1 MPRPRIPIIAMGAE
15 VPIARRNL
23 LSDRVKFLMALGG
36 VTLAVVLILVIQSVY
51 QGVKREYA
59 SFIDDLPG
67 DAWVAQKGISGMVFS
82 NSFLTP
88 DDAAKVVAIPGV
100 TAVHRLYGR
109 LASFEV
115 DGDEG
120 GLYVW
125 AVAPGGNLTPE
136 ERRMLPEPGTIFID
150 RSFAQR
156 VGVSRGEAVSYD
168 GSKLTVAEVG
178 RVGNVLMAEFG
189 LISPEDYFRL
199 FGDPGAAKF
208 FLVSL
213 GPEASDSTLEEI
225 AQRIDRSSVYT
236 KEEFIGVAQEPVHDF
251 LPMVRVV
258 MALSLVVGLG
268 ILSLTIY
275 SATIERSREY
285 GIMKVLGASP
295 IRLYRIVFSQSAI
308 IALLGFGIGVGLSF
322 LFNRT
327 AGDIVP
333 QFVTYIRWQ
342 DVVLVFGITA
352 FMTFAASFLPMNRVA
367 RVDPASVFRA

>member
-1 MPRPRIPIIAMGAE
+1 MGAE
-15 VPIARRNL
+15 VPIARRYL
-23 LSDRVKFLMALGG
+23 LADRVKFLIALGG

-67 DAWVAQKGISGMVFS
+67 EAWVAQKGISGMVFS

-88 DDAAKVVAIPGV
+88 NDAAEVAAIPGV

-120 GLYVW
+120 SLYVW
-125 AVAPGGNLTPE
+125 ALAPGGNLTAE
-136 ERRMLPEPGTIFID
+136 EKRFLPEPGTIFID

-156 VGVSRGEAVSYD
+156 VGVSRGETVSYE
-168 GSKLTVAEVG
+168 GSKLTVVEVG

-213 GPEASDSTLEEI
+213 GPGASNSTLEEI

-236 KEEFIGVAQEPVHDF
+236 KEEFIRVAQEPVQDF
-251 LPMVRVV
+251 LPLVRVV
-258 MALSLVVGLG
+258 IALSLVVGLG
-268 ILSLTIY
+268 MLSLAIY
-275 SATIERSREY
+275 SATIERAREY

-295 IRLYRIVFSQSAI
+295 WRLYRVVLSQSAI
-308 IALLGFGIGVGLSF
+308 IALLGFSVGVGLAF
-322 LFNRT
+322 LFDRV
-327 AGDIVP
+327 AADLVP
-333 QFVTYIRWQ
+333 EFVTYIRWQ
-342 DVVLVFGITA
+342 DVALTLGIA
-352 FMTFAASFLPMNRVA
+352 ALMTFVASYLPINRVA